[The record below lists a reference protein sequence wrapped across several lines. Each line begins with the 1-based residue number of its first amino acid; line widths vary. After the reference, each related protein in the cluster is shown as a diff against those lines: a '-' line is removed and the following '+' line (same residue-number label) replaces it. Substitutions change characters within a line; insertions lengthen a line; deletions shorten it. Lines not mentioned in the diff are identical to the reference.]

1 MDYHSL
7 IPIAAIV
14 IVFVA
19 FWFVLKEFKAPV
31 KIERKTFKVR
41 LLYFDKDAWLCH
53 FETGTDVGRGFVY
66 LPEEGHYAG
75 EEVEVTYEGKEVL
88 ELFSPVKKEEY

>member
-1 MDYHSL
+1 M
-7 IPIAAIV
+7 IIIAMVAV
-14 IVFVA
+14 IMA
-19 FWFVLKEFKAPV
+19 FWFVLRVLKHPI
-31 KIERKTFKVR
+31 KIERETFKVR

-66 LPEEGHYAG
+66 LPEEGHYVG

>member
-1 MDYHSL
+1 MENNYL
-7 IPIAAIV
+7 IVIAIV
-14 IVFVA
+14 AVIVA
-19 FWFVLKEFKAPV
+19 FYFVLKALRHPI
-31 KIERKTFKVR
+31 KIQRETFKVR

-66 LPEEGHYAG
+66 LPEEGHYVG

>member
-1 MDYHSL
+1 MEKNYFIL
-7 IPIAAIV
+7 IAVATIIIASWLIGKAFFRKPI
-14 IVFVA
+14 
-19 FWFVLKEFKAPV
+19 
-31 KIERKTFKVR
+31 KIQRDVFKVR

-66 LPEEGHYAG
+66 LPEEGHYVG
-75 EEVEVTYEGKEVL
+75 EEVEVMLEGKEVL

>member
-1 MDYHSL
+1 MENNYL
-7 IPIAAIV
+7 IVIAIV
-14 IVFVA
+14 AVIGA
-19 FWFVLKEFKAPV
+19 FYFVLKAFKHSI
-31 KIERKTFKVR
+31 KIERETFKVR

-53 FETGTDVGRGFVY
+53 FENGTDVGRGFVY